1 MVLKTSAGRAY
12 ILRQRSTSWQKSPSN
27 SNPRRRQSAHKTL
40 AVRSPAICAEILA
53 VRWSHWP
60 PLLFCNGGL
69 ALPQRPGQQSLP
81 DAAALALPPAVASRW
96 RFATAP
102 RQPLRHSGLASL
114 FATAAWPAVSSRC
127 CRIGT
132 SARSCFPMA
141 LRHGAPAS
149 TCPGQQLHLGA
160 WAVFT
165 APCQHLPW
173 PATPPRRLGSLHGA
187 LPATNLIRRRKVLRF
202 G

>member
-60 PLLFCNGGL
+60 PLLFCTGGL

-102 RQPLRHSGLASL
+102 RPSSSRWL
-114 FATAAWPAVSSRC
+114 FATAPRPSSSRWRSAAAPWPAPALASSS
-127 CRIGT
+127 T
-132 SARSCFPMA
+132 SA
-141 LRHGAPAS
+141 
-149 TCPGQQLHLGA
+149 PG
-160 WAVFT
+160 
-165 APCQHLPW
+165 QHLPW
-173 PATPPRRLGSLHGA
+173 PAAPPRRLASLHGA
-187 LPATNLIRRRKVLRF
+187 PPATNLIRRRKVLRF